1 MSDFRS
7 VRTDFMFVLPD
18 DTAVVVFTMGAPEK
32 SHQIEPFLYE
42 LLCDPA
48 VVNLPLGFLYQKQ
61 FARRIARKRSALVEP
76 RYSAIGGS
84 PLAANTRKQ
93 CSALSRLLGATVEP
107 VYRYIEPKAET
118 VLGKLKEKG
127 IRNIVAVS
135 LYPQES
141 GTTVGTSMADLEK
154 AAETHGLNVAFVRD
168 YPEHPGFIE
177 GLAMKWAET
186 VDVPEVDLEH
196 ATVLFTAHG
205 IPQSYVRRG
214 DEYPYR
220 VEATMQ
226 AIRARLP
233 EIKQGSLA
241 WQSRFG
247 PTQWTQ
253 PYLDDEIRRLGKEGV
268 KTLVL
273 FPISFV
279 SEHLETIY
287 DLDLVATDL
296 AVESGIETVLRVST
310 VGDDPFY
317 IEALA
322 AMVVETASRVFL
334 RK

>member
-1 MSDFRS
+1 MSNFRS

-18 DTAVVVFTMGAPEK
+18 DTAVVAFTMGAPEK

-42 LLCDPA
+42 LLSDPA
-48 VVNLPLGFLYQKQ
+48 VVRLPLGFLFQKY
-61 FARRIARKRSALVEP
+61 FAKKVSRKRVEKVEP

-93 CSALSRLLGATVEP
+93 CYAMERLLGAKVEP

-118 VLGKLKEKG
+118 VLGKLKEQG
-127 IRNIVAVS
+127 IRNIVALS

-141 GTTVGTSMADLEK
+141 GTTVGTSMAELER
-154 AAETHGLNVAFVRD
+154 AAETLGLNIAFIRD

-186 VDVPEVDLEH
+186 VDVPEIDPEN
-196 ATVLFTAHG
+196 AYVLFTAHG
-205 IPQSYVRRG
+205 IPLSYVKRG

-226 AIRARLP
+226 AVRARLP
-233 EIKQGSLA
+233 EIKKASLA

-247 PTQWTQ
+247 PAKWTQ
-253 PYLDDEIRRLGKEGV
+253 PYLDDEIKRLGAEGV
-268 KTLVL
+268 KTLIL

-287 DLDLVATDL
+287 DLDLKATDL
-296 AVESGIETVLRVST
+296 AIESGIETVLRVSA
-310 VGDDPFY
+310 VGDDPFF

-322 AMVVETASRVFL
+322 AMAVETASRVF
-334 RK
+334 RKA